1 MVGNKKKKAAK
12 PATPAATHP
21 DSDDDMPALEPVDPD
36 KRAAAAAATTS
47 TPPPKPAPSSQ
58 KKPTAAAGKSKSDDE
73 WDDKDSDDDMPALTD
88 EAGVAGRKVVL
99 RPVTFGKGTTKSKLF
114 DFEPFEADGVEA
126 AYKHLGLDPKLTDS
140 ALQSEA
146 TKIMSSETSAQRGHK
161 DTSSRLGALLT
172 ILCSRTDL
180 KTIPEAPSTSHSL
193 ARSLRL
199 LYLSEAQLHLTAL
212 HLPLPADAV
221 VPSDVDLRT
230 DAMAY
235 DFLTDERKAHERTR
249 ERLKQAQVGLEK
261 ATTSGTAARTKAD
274 KCEAEAKSLRGEVSR
289 LKGEGDILK
298 DQAREGF
305 RAKDEVLREVDR
317 LKEDV
322 ERHKREAQAA
332 APGSDKKDF
341 VVQRL
346 SKQVVELN
354 KQLRAKQDENL
365 KLVLEL
371 ATRGG

>member
-1 MVGNKKKKAAK
+1 MAGNKKKKAAAAKSAK
-12 PATPAATHP
+12 PATPQP
-21 DSDDDMPALEPVDPD
+21 DSDNDVPALEPVNPA
-36 KRAAAAAATTS
+36 KQATATTS
-47 TPPPKPAPSSQ
+47 TPPPKPSPQ
-58 KKPTAAAGKSKSDDE
+58 KKPSTSEAKSKSKSDDE
-73 WDDKDSDDDMPALTD
+73 WDDKDSDNDMPALTD
-88 EAGVAGRKVVL
+88 EAGVAGRKVVV
-99 RPVTFGKGTTKSKLF
+99 RPVTFAKGTTKSKLF
-114 DFEPFEADGVEA
+114 DFEPFEVDGVEE

-180 KTIPEAPSTSHSL
+180 KTVPEAPSTSHSL

-199 LYLSEAQLHLTAL
+199 LYLSEAQLHLTNL

-230 DAMAY
+230 DDMAY
-235 DFLTDERKAHERTR
+235 DFLADEKKAHERTR
-249 ERLKQAQVGLEK
+249 ERLKQAQLGLDK
-261 ATTSGTAARTKAD
+261 ATSAGTAARTKAD

-289 LKGEGDILK
+289 LKSEGDILK

-322 ERHKREAQAA
+322 ERYKREAQAA

-346 SKQVVELN
+346 SKQVIELN
-354 KQLRAKQDENL
+354 KQLRVKQDENL
-365 KLVLEL
+365 KLTLEL